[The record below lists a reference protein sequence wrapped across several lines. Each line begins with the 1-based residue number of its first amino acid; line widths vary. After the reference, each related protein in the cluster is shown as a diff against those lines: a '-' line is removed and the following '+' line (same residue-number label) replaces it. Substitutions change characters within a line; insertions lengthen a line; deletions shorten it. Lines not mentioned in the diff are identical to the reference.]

1 MSFLTGLVTGLAKSV
16 DDNLKKDM
24 QRTQDRIDGMAQY
37 RITRRRAKLEQQ
49 DREKKELSEVLTNL
63 ASLVDGDIDQAAQ
76 LYKAGGGTI
85 SSGKL
90 FYEKLLKNKDTL
102 GSDISNIVTF
112 ATENAP
118 KGISLSDYV
127 DNFSQG
133 ISKLPVSDDEV
144 PTTGLYGA
152 LFKPKVGKQITK
164 IVESTAPLGEEKEK
178 FAVPTPTVKVEEML
192 AYKKYMKENKR
203 KPGTTFESELIALN
217 DELFNETDADKK
229 AIIRGRIAKIETMM
243 VKEAQLKKKAT
254 GSTSNFSKEKLS
266 TLFFNSY
273 KNSLDPKY
281 LVKGLDDTLRIAFD
295 GNEVPVLVAKKTV
308 MEKLNTRFGT
318 LGDKEFDNA
327 LKGEIQEFNVQK
339 TKYIQ
344 GVVKDVNVNRNQ
356 AKNKIHTAPV
366 ITGNFTEAQK
376 REKANAQIRDKIMK
390 GEYKTGDLINYGN
403 NEYRIVTNTGLL

>member
-152 LFKPKVGKQITK
+152 LFKPKVGEQITK
-164 IVESTAPLGEEKEK
+164 IVESTAPLDEEKEK
-178 FAVPTPTVKVEEML
+178 FKVPTPKVKVEEML
-192 AYKKYMKENKR
+192 AYKKYMKDNKR
-203 KPGTTFESELIALN
+203 KPGASFESELIALN
-217 DELFNETDADKK
+217 DELFNENYLKLSIGKK
-229 AIIRGRIAKIETMM
+229 RHLKIE
-243 VKEAQLKKKAT
+243 
-254 GSTSNFSKEKLS
+254 
-266 TLFFNSY
+266 
-273 KNSLDPKY
+273 
-281 LVKGLDDTLRIAFD
+281 
-295 GNEVPVLVAKKTV
+295 
-308 MEKLNTRFGT
+308 
-318 LGDKEFDNA
+318 
-327 LKGEIQEFNVQK
+327 
-339 TKYIQ
+339 
-344 GVVKDVNVNRNQ
+344 
-356 AKNKIHTAPV
+356 
-366 ITGNFTEAQK
+366 
-376 REKANAQIRDKIMK
+376 
-390 GEYKTGDLINYGN
+390 IN
-403 NEYRIVTNTGLL
+403 

>member
-16 DDNLKKDM
+16 DDQLKKDM

-63 ASLVDGDIDQAAQ
+63 ASLVGGNIDQAAQ

-118 KGISLSDYV
+118 KGISLSEYV
-127 DNFSQG
+127 DNFSKG

-144 PTTGLYGA
+144 ATTGLYGA
-152 LFKPKVGKQITK
+152 LFKPKVGEQITK
-164 IVESTAPLGEEKEK
+164 IVESTAPLDEEKGK

-192 AYKKYMKENKR
+192 AYKKYMKDNKR

-229 AIIRGRIAKIETMM
+229 AIIRGRIAKIETLM
-243 VKEAQLKKKAT
+243 VQEAQLKKKAT

-273 KNSLDPKY
+273 KNSLNPKF
-281 LVKGLDDTLRIAFD
+281 LVKGLDDQLTIAFE

-308 MEKLNTRFGT
+308 IGKLNTRFGN
-318 LGDKEFDNA
+318 LGDKEFDSA
-327 LKGEIQEFNVQK
+327 VKAEVQEFNIQK
-339 TKYIQ
+339 TQYIQ
-344 GVVKDVNVNRNQ
+344 GVVKAVNINAAQ
-356 AKNKIHTAPV
+356 AKNKIHSAPV
-366 ITGNFTEAQK
+366 ITGNLSESQK
-376 REKANAQIRDKIMK
+376 RQRANEQIRAKIMD
-390 GEYKTGDLINYGN
+390 GTYKAGDLINYGN
-403 NEYRIVTNTGLL
+403 NEYRIVTDTGLL

>member
-164 IVESTAPLGEEKEK
+164 IVESTAPLDEEKEK

-203 KPGTTFESELIALN
+203 KPGASFESELIALN

-243 VKEAQLKKKAT
+243 VQEALLKKKAT
-254 GSTSNFSKEKLS
+254 GSTSNFAKEKLS
-266 TLFFNSY
+266 SLFFNSY
-273 KNSLDPKY
+273 KNNIDPKF
-281 LVKGLDDTLRIAFD
+281 LVKGLDDTLRIAFE
-295 GNEVPVLVAKKTV
+295 GNEVPVLVGKKKALV
-308 MEKLNTRFGT
+308 ALDTRFGKIK
-318 LGDKEFDNA
+318 DKEFDA
-327 LKGEIQEFNVQK
+327 AFKAEAGTFNFERKQ
-339 TKYIQ
+339 YIDTVL
-344 GVVKDVNVNRNQ
+344 GRNRNVPQ
-356 AKNKIHTAPV
+356 GQTPTNTIHNRPVVPQNSNKTVEDLVKQNVINGTYKSGDLV
-366 ITGNFTEAQK
+366 NLGNNKYYIITG
-376 REKANAQIRDKIMK
+376 
-390 GEYKTGDLINYGN
+390 TGFL
-403 NEYRIVTNTGLL
+403 

>member
-63 ASLVDGDIDQAAQ
+63 ASLVDGNIDQAAQ

-152 LFKPKVGKQITK
+152 LFKPKVGEQITK
-164 IVESTAPLGEEKEK
+164 IVESTAPLDKEKDK
-178 FAVPTPTVKVEEML
+178 FAVPTPTVKFEEML

-203 KPGTTFESELIALN
+203 KPGASFESELIALN

-229 AIIRGRIAKIETMM
+229 AIIRGKIAKVETMM
-243 VKEAQLKKKAT
+243 VREAQLKKKAT
-254 GSTSNFSKEKLS
+254 GSTSNFAKEKLS

-273 KNSLDPKY
+273 KNNIDPKF
-281 LVKGLDDTLRIAFD
+281 LVKGLDDTLRIAFE
-295 GNEVPVLVAKKTV
+295 GNEVPVLVGKKKALV
-308 MEKLNTRFGT
+308 ALDTRFGKI
-318 LGDKEFDNA
+318 GDKEFDA
-327 LKGEIQEFNVQK
+327 AFKAEAGTFNFERKQ
-339 TKYIQ
+339 YIDTVI
-344 GVVKDVNVNRNQ
+344 GRNRNVPQ
-356 AKNKIHTAPV
+356 GQTPTNTIHNKPV
-366 ITGNFTEAQK
+366 VPQNSNKTVEDLVKQNVTNGTYKSGDLVNLGNNKYYIITG
-376 REKANAQIRDKIMK
+376 
-390 GEYKTGDLINYGN
+390 TGFL
-403 NEYRIVTNTGLL
+403 